1 LVAAGEQEAAI
12 QDLGKH
18 IDDRQVTSA
27 IAAALFDQRGDPA
40 TVRAIGNLIRRIR
53 PVEAERHRL
62 LSDVDNDMRAQGRP
76 IDGVLW
82 QEMQS
87 RAFENNALGLLE
99 MSLHQTRQSLREC
112 ALARRSDQVAPVAGQ
127 DVLHTVD
134 SRVIDYWTTYALADL
149 LEVPSD
155 PQESGFDVRPDAPTG
170 PLPAGSQMP
179 TGSLP
184 VGANMPTGPLAPT
197 GSHASTGSFGRMV
210 RLGPGAIEACRLQLE
225 RLDQTGATDE
235 CMLLLQ
241 AMMRRS
247 DVESES
253 ELSEVLIGLLESP
266 EGPKWSRRLL
276 RHEGRPTQM
285 MGEILLNA
293 LDRPGDRTF
302 KSNLIDR
309 LARFDRE
316 GLIRLTARFGPNASP
331 LQAQSLVLAALRLE
345 AAVGVRIA
353 RMLLRNPTLR
363 VREVVLKTVV
373 ERPDREVV
381 ALLAHVAGWKGEKF
395 TKSLLGADV
404 ADSRSTLHRIQL
416 AAVGALGLT
425 RNGLAAKPLLDILV
439 RSKIFNDRD
448 QEELRVAA
456 AMALRT
462 NATAEAQL
470 ALREASQHR
479 KRVIRE
485 TVQRVMGRGGV
496 G

>member
-1 LVAAGEQEAAI
+1 
-12 QDLGKH
+12 
-18 IDDRQVTSA
+18 
-27 IAAALFDQRGDPA
+27 
-40 TVRAIGNLIRRIR
+40 
-53 PVEAERHRL
+53 
-62 LSDVDNDMRAQGRP
+62 
-76 IDGVLW
+76 
-82 QEMQS
+82 
-87 RAFENNALGLLE
+87 
-99 MSLHQTRQSLREC
+99 
-112 ALARRSDQVAPVAGQ
+112 
-127 DVLHTVD
+127 
-134 SRVIDYWTTYALADL
+134 DL